1 MRILLVNDDGFHAPG
16 FEVLRKIA
24 AELSDDVWA
33 VAPATDQSGLS
44 HSITLSH
51 PLRFTKHGERDF
63 SITGTPTDCV
73 IMGVKEFMPSPP
85 DLILSGVNH
94 GQNAANDVTY
104 SGTAAGAME
113 GAILGIRSFAL
124 SLRVDWSG
132 ERIAYW
138 DTPLKHAPSIIKR
151 ALDIGFDPST
161 FINVNFPDRP
171 ADKVLGEKLVPQ
183 GSLDHELSGEHRR
196 DGRGHSYYWLTF
208 QAGEITSKGD
218 SDIAALREGYTTITP
233 MRPDYTDRLALSA
246 LSKDWKQS

>member
-24 AELSDDVWA
+24 AELTDDVWA

-63 SITGTPTDCV
+63 SVTGTPTDCV

-124 SLRVDWSG
+124 SLRVDWGG

-138 DTPLKHAPSIIKR
+138 DTPKEHAPSIIQR
-151 ALDIGFDPST
+151 GLDAGFDPST
-161 FINVNFPDRP
+161 FINVNFPDRAP
-171 ADKVLGEKLVPQ
+171 SDVMGEKVVPQ
-183 GSLDHELSGEHRR
+183 GAIDHELFGEHRR
-196 DGRGHSYYWLTF
+196 DGRGQSYYWLTF
-208 QAGEITSKGD
+208 QAGNITSKGD

-233 MRPDYTDRLALSA
+233 MRPDYTDRDAL
-246 LSKDWKQS
+246 QSLGKVWGNS